1 MNKVMVWRTWSITL
15 LDVSGHK
22 WLGHGA
28 GLENYPSNF
37 ELIHLAYDSM
47 MDDEILWLVAQ
58 YCAYVYGQKKQKA
71 HNYIINVDKL
81 RSHLMG
87 LYAINQK
94 SQNVL
99 AHIPF

>member
-1 MNKVMVWRTWSITL
+1 MHLMP
-15 LDVSGHK
+15 D
-22 WLGHGA
+22 LG
-28 GLENYPSNF
+28 NYPSNF

-47 MDDEILWLVAQ
+47 MDDKILWLVAQ

-94 SQNVL
+94 SPNVL
-99 AHIPF
+99 PIFHFRILEPL

>member
-1 MNKVMVWRTWSITL
+1 MCKDT
-15 LDVSGHK
+15 SGMGVVQEKNHASDAWFRK
-22 WLGHGA
+22 LS
-28 GLENYPSNF
+28 LKF
-37 ELIHLAYDSM
+37 ELIHLALDSM